1 MCVYKGQQLTARYNL
16 LHLAFYLV
24 SDGPKRQAN
33 PSFRSCDLQCDL
45 HFKSKW
51 RLHRLRIPS
60 AFLSNRSM
68 LTLPGREKRLLST
81 CRSWHILLMEV
92 PREQSGE
99 KNWVSVN
106 MGGRVFFFF
115 VAVTSEATDS
125 VGYARIK
132 GCRIQSVHNINAVK
146 WYTLCLYLCGHY
158 ELQWCGRKINYTGQ
172 TLNLKQ
178 ISYFA
183 AFFFFKKI

>member
-1 MCVYKGQQLTARYNL
+1 MCKGQQLTARYNL

-51 RLHRLRIPS
+51 RLHRLPIPL

-68 LTLPGREKRLLST
+68 LTLPRREKRLLST

-115 VAVTSEATDS
+115 LAVTLSEATDS

-146 WYTLCLYLCGHY
+146 WYTLCLYLCGRY

-172 TLNLKQ
+172 TTRWSRSTTLQL
-178 ISYFA
+178 FL
-183 AFFFFKKI
+183 FFKKI